1 VTPGTSLNGDSAA
14 VIRALMDYRAAE
26 EAMRLRAGES
36 MRMSATDLQALRFLL
51 KAQGVGRTISGRELG
66 DHLGMTSA
74 SVTALLDRLTKSGHV
89 ERTKDPANRRS
100 NLLTATIG
108 SDVEVRETLGAM
120 HERMIAIARSLG
132 DEDADLVLRFLE
144 AMTEAVDSIDF
155 ASA

>member
-1 VTPGTSLNGDSAA
+1 MTPGTSLNGDSAA

-100 NLLTATIG
+100 NLVTASIG

-144 AMTEAVDSIDF
+144 AMTEAVDSIDL

>member
-14 VIRALMDYRAAE
+14 VICALMDYRAAE

-100 NLLTATIG
+100 NLVTATIG

-120 HERMIAIARSLG
+120 HERMITIARSLS
-132 DEDADLVLRFLE
+132 DEDADIVLGLLE
-144 AMTEAVDSIDF
+144 AMTEAVDSIDL
-155 ASA
+155 ATT

>member
-1 VTPGTSLNGDSAA
+1 MTPGTSLNGDSAA

-100 NLLTATIG
+100 NLVTATIG

-120 HERMIAIARSLG
+120 HERMIAIARSLS

-144 AMTEAVDSIDF
+144 AMTEAVDSIDL

>member
-100 NLLTATIG
+100 NLVTATIG

-144 AMTEAVDSIDF
+144 AMTEAVDSIDL

>member
-1 VTPGTSLNGDSAA
+1 MTPGTSLNGDSAA

-100 NLLTATIG
+100 NLVTATIG

-144 AMTEAVDSIDF
+144 AMTEAVDSIDL

>member
-100 NLLTATIG
+100 NLVTASIG

-144 AMTEAVDSIDF
+144 AMTEAVDSIDL

>member
-1 VTPGTSLNGDSAA
+1 MTPGTSLNGDSAA

-144 AMTEAVDSIDF
+144 AMTEAVDSIDL